1 MKKVQNQ
8 GKVYI
13 AIENPGLLPL
23 APFVS
28 LRSIKAMG
36 TCSGMAPLTLP
47 GQVKEQV
54 QKEGEDKDIT
64 KRQNELYIEV
74 WKLFS
79 LISTHISA
87 LLPCAMLSRH
97 DGLTKT
103 DNKT

>member
-47 GQVKEQV
+47 GQVEEQV
-54 QKEGEDKDIT
+54 QKRE
-64 KRQNELYIEV
+64 
-74 WKLFS
+74 
-79 LISTHISA
+79 A
-87 LLPCAMLSRH
+87 LLKDKTGLETVSSRF
-97 DGLTKT
+97 
-103 DNKT
+103 N